1 VASARAPLGA
11 AEGDRSGRT
20 RRTTDPAAAELLVAQ
35 MYLPNRLLLSPGPA
49 RLDMELTG
57 LRLGNLTAG
66 ILSYGRHL
74 RLVTEEADNFH
85 INLPLRGH
93 AVSSTGCSDAVV
105 TSRGQAA
112 IFPPDAP
119 AAIEWS
125 ENCAQLCLMVTRAD
139 LETELERLI
148 GRSLNKPLEL
158 AFHVDLSGR
167 LGLLWRTSLQ
177 LVLCE
182 LDNPCGVPS
191 AGRHIQGL
199 LLDGLLLAQPHNYRS
214 ELERDVPPGAASA
227 VRRAVELMESQPGE
241 AWTIVRLAGAVHLS
255 VRALQEGF
263 RRDLAMPPMSYL
275 REVRLRRVREE
286 LQSAHPHATTVR
298 AVASR
303 FGFLHMSRFAA
314 AYREAFGEPPSHT
327 LNRHSE

>member
-1 VASARAPLGA
+1 VALVHAPFGA
-11 AEGDRSGRT
+11 DKGDRGGRT
-20 RRTTDPAAAELLVAQ
+20 RRATDPAAAELLVAQ
-35 MYLPNRLLLSPGPA
+35 LYLPNRLALSPGPA

-66 ILSYGRHL
+66 LLSYGRHL
-74 RLVTEEADNFH
+74 QLITEDADNFH

-125 ENCAQLCLMVTRAD
+125 EDCAQLCLMVTRAD
-139 LETELERLI
+139 LETELERLL
-148 GRSLNKPLEL
+148 GRSLNKPLDL
-158 AFHVDLSGR
+158 AFHMDLGGQLGR
-167 LGLLWRTSLQ
+167 LWRTSLQ
-177 LVLCE
+177 LVLSE
-182 LDNPCGVPS
+182 FDNPTGVPS

-214 ELERDVPPGAASA
+214 ELERNSAPGAASA

-241 AWTIVRLAGAVHLS
+241 AWTTVRLAGAVHLS

-263 RRDLAMPPMSYL
+263 KRDLAMPPMAYL
-275 REVRLRRVREE
+275 RALRLRRAREE
-286 LQSAHPHATTVR
+286 LQTAHPQVTTVW

-303 FGFLHMSRFAA
+303 YGFLHMSRFAA
-314 AYREAFGEPPSHT
+314 AYRDAFGEPPSHT
-327 LNRHSE
+327 LNRRPD